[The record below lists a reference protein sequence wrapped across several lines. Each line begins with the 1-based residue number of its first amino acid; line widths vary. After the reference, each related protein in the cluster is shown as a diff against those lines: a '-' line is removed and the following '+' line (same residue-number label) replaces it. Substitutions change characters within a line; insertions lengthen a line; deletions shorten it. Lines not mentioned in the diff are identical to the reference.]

1 MVEARSGAD
10 YTCYITV
17 KAHAHE
23 NDEDNSEWR
32 VAGGEGGLREKC
44 RGNVKRILKTHLS
57 GSLMRGSGTKTLANI
72 PKGLIKIRCDPIE
85 KGATEVILV
94 TAQKR
99 PAN

>member
-1 MVEARSGAD
+1 M
-10 YTCYITV
+10 
-17 KAHAHE
+17 
-23 NDEDNSEWR
+23 
-32 VAGGEGGLREKC
+32 EGYGRRGRLREKC

-57 GSLMRGSGTKTLANI
+57 GSLMRGSGTKTPANI
-72 PKGLIKIRCDPIE
+72 PRGLIKIRCDPIE